1 MVGEAW
7 VLDLRDSE
15 ACDSTHTGAKAANL
29 AIAGTAGLP
38 VLDGIVL
45 TVEGVQGL
53 QRRGCTRVL
62 ATLRGAVKRFE
73 DAPLV
78 VRSSSTVED
87 AESGSMAGQFTS
99 ILDVRGWDAVR
110 EAVGEVMM
118 SARTATA
125 MEAPLAVLIQP
136 LLEPKF
142 GGVLFGIDPVTG
154 RDDHRVVAAVTG
166 GPDRLVS
173 GEVDGAQYLLSSRGR
188 VLSTEQPLRDL
199 HRGDLRA
206 LVKMAARADRL
217 FGVPQ
222 DIEWAI
228 DQRGRLVLLQSR
240 PVTATA
246 TTTSGPMWGTGPL
259 AETFPEPLST
269 LERDLWLDPL
279 RDGMVGALRLAGA
292 VSAPKLARS
301 NLVTSVGGWVA
312 VDLDAIGAAPV
323 THRYLRKIDPRPGA
337 RRLHASWRVGRL
349 RASMPLLAQ
358 DAVEETDARLLE
370 VPGLSD
376 LGDEQLLHLLHAT
389 QPLLSALHAQE
400 VLCGLLVSTRGATR
414 AASSGEATGAG
425 MALWA
430 LANGRADGLD
440 DAAIIRRWPAVLALL
455 APHVGPS
462 RPLPDT
468 PGDRRPLPG
477 KIGDD
482 LLAAREQL
490 RMRVRWVQE
499 LSARA
504 AWALAHRL
512 SARDQGPDP
521 EVVRHL
527 TLAELDAVVRGAA
540 APDVADRDREAPPP
554 PTTFRLAADGRPVA
568 VVTRDASEARG
579 VSVGRHRGVVRDPSD
594 PDSGDILVVRTL
606 DPALAPQIEHL
617 GALVAETGSVLS
629 HLAILAREMEIP
641 TVVGVAGATEKF
653 PPGSM
658 LEVDGSTGDV
668 HLVSAG
674 AESMEKVT

>member
-1 MVGEAW
+1 
-7 VLDLRDSE
+7 
-15 ACDSTHTGAKAANL
+15 
-29 AIAGTAGLP
+29 
-38 VLDGIVL
+38 
-45 TVEGVQGL
+45 
-53 QRRGCTRVL
+53 
-62 ATLRGAVKRFE
+62 
-73 DAPLV
+73 
-78 VRSSSTVED
+78 
-87 AESGSMAGQFTS
+87 
-99 ILDVRGWDAVR
+99 
-110 EAVGEVMM
+110 
-118 SARTATA
+118 
-125 MEAPLAVLIQP
+125 
-136 LLEPKF
+136 
-142 GGVLFGIDPVTG
+142 VLFGIDPVTG
-154 RDDHRVVAAVTG
+154 RDDHRVVAAVIG

-269 LERDLWLDPL
+269 LERDLWLEPL
-279 RDGMVGALRLAGA
+279 REGMVGALRLAGA

-312 VDLDAIGAAPV
+312 VDLEAIGAAPV
-323 THRYLRKIDPRPGA
+323 AHRYLRKIDPRPGA

-358 DAVEETDARLLE
+358 DAIEETDARLLE
-370 VPGLSD
+370 VPGLPD

-400 VLCGLLVSTRGATR
+400 VLCGLLVSTRGAAR

-455 APHVGPS
+455 PPHIGPS
-462 RPLPDT
+462 RALPDT

-504 AWALAHRL
+504 AWELAHRL

-527 TLAELDAVVRGAA
+527 TLAELDTVVRGAV

-568 VVTRDASEARG
+568 VTTRDANEARG
-579 VSVGRHRGVVRDPSD
+579 VSVGRHRGVVRDPND

-658 LEVDGSTGDV
+658 LEVDGGTGDV